1 MNLYSLSQFQE
12 GMILPFNKPLT
23 WTSTDLVRKVKN
35 MIHRSFREKRDDRNI
50 KLKVGHAGTLDP
62 LATGML
68 IICTGKATKQ
78 IQYIQDMPKEYI
90 AQVTFGKTTPSFDL
104 ETKPEGSFATDHL
117 NDEEITHALDS
128 FMGEIDQMPPIY
140 SAKNINGKRAYEYAR
155 KGEEAEMK
163 TNKVTIHELELLH
176 FEDLVATLRVKCSK
190 GTYIRSL
197 AYDLGKTLKS
207 GAHLSG
213 LIRTCIGDYTIDK
226 ALTIEDFE
234 KKLASL

>member
-1 MNLYSLSQFQE
+1 MNLYSLSQFNE
-12 GMILPFNKPLT
+12 GMILPFNKPLE
-23 WTSTDLVRKVKN
+23 WTSTDLVRKIKN
-35 MIHRSFREKRDDRNI
+35 IILRSFREQRNERNI

-104 ETKPEGSFATDHL
+104 ETEPEGNFATEHL
-117 NDEEITHALDS
+117 NADRIVRAFDS
-128 FMGEIDQMPPIY
+128 FIGEIDQMPPIY

-155 KGEEAEMK
+155 KGEDAELK
-163 TNKVTIHELELLH
+163 TNKVTIHHMELLH
-176 FEDLVATLRVKCSK
+176 FEEQIATIRVACSK

-197 AYDLGKTLKS
+197 AHDLGKALES

-213 LIRTCIGDYTIDK
+213 LIRTRIGDYAIDK
-226 ALTIEDFE
+226 ALSIEDFE